1 MITRPP
7 GTYSLVDGRHVLEI
21 EGIWYG
27 AIKISA
33 SSVKIEN
40 LNPNLFEFGDLPL
53 HFTVQEDLTLQGLAA
68 KEAQDG
74 DIVVQH
80 DLDLGYVLVLRP
92 VNEGYYYLVGLAC
105 LIKPEESEGDDRRVF
120 RLC

>member
-1 MITRPP
+1 MVTGPP
-7 GTYSLVDGRHVLEI
+7 GTYSLVDRRHVLEI

-27 AIKISA
+27 AVKISA
-33 SSVKIEN
+33 SPVRIEN
-40 LNPNLFEFGDLPL
+40 LNPNQSEFGELPL
-53 HFTVQEDLTLQGLAA
+53 HFTVQEDLKLQGLAA

-74 DIVVQH
+74 DVVVQH

-92 VNEGYYYLVGLAC
+92 VNEGYHHLIGLAC
-105 LIKPEESEGDDRRVF
+105 LITLEEDERDDRRVF